1 MSINYKW
8 ALVAL
13 MFLLNNEIVS
23 WLILTALA
31 IMFFSKLMKGVL
43 DHDN

>member
-1 MSINYKW
+1 MTINYKW
-8 ALVAL
+8 TLVAIML
-13 MFLLNNEIVS
+13 LLNNEIVS
-23 WLILTALA
+23 WLILTALV